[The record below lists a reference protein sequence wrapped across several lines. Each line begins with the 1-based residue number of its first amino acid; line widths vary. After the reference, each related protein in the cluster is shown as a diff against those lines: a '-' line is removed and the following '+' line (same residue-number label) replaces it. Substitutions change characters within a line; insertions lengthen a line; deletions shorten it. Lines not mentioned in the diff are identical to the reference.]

1 LVVEDWFTPDVW
13 LEFDVALLIVL
24 LWLAETPLFTDW
36 LPLPTCT
43 PGLMFAPAFTEL
55 LEMFAFASTP
65 TFGFT
70 FRLGLVLDVEELEV
84 DGLVVLLDW
93 PTEEPCVLLEVAPVV
108 FADWFAL
115 TPLVTDWLP
124 LPIFT
129 PGLMFAPRFTS
140 VLLMFAFASTPTF
153 GFTLSDGLNDVP
165 LELVLGV
172 VLELVLGEVLLELVP
187 GDVLDG
193 LPIVLLEVEAEPLS
207 APLEVEAEP
216 LIELLWFEL
225 AVPMSFVGLAELVMP
240 LELVLPLA
248 VLPVPRLV
256 ESWMQSWWTGLAE
269 CSRASPVSLLASL
282 PALGLLKLLHGWSA
296 EEPARLSRSPRL
308 PWRSRSP
315 WSDPRSDDCML
326 LPCLPEWLELSSAN
340 AGAAPR
346 APITATARILRVSW
360 TRFICSSSCGLSGS
374 GLDSGATRGS

>member
-1 LVVEDWFTPDVW
+1 
-13 LEFDVALLIVL
+13 
-24 LWLAETPLFTDW
+24 
-36 LPLPTCT
+36 
-43 PGLMFAPAFTEL
+43 
-55 LEMFAFASTP
+55 
-65 TFGFT
+65 
-70 FRLGLVLDVEELEV
+70 VLDVEELEV

-308 PWRSRSP
+308 PSRSRSP

>member
-256 ESWMQSWWTGLAE
+256 ESWMQS
-269 CSRASPVSLLASL
+269 S
-282 PALGLLKLLHGWSA
+282 
-296 EEPARLSRSPRL
+296 
-308 PWRSRSP
+308 
-315 WSDPRSDDCML
+315 
-326 LPCLPEWLELSSAN
+326 
-340 AGAAPR
+340 
-346 APITATARILRVSW
+346 
-360 TRFICSSSCGLSGS
+360 
-374 GLDSGATRGS
+374 